1 MKVKVKAKI
10 SFAGIVTM
18 GVGDVREVDSVI
30 ADDLLRA
37 GYVEMVEKPAKATKK
52 GAKNED

>member
-1 MKVKVKAKI
+1 MKVKAKV

-37 GYVEMVEKPAKATKK
+37 GYVEKVEKPAKDTKK
-52 GAKNED
+52 GVKNESK

>member
-1 MKVKVKAKI
+1 MKVKVKAKV

-18 GVGDVREVDSVI
+18 GVGETREVESVI

-37 GYVEMVEKPAKATKK
+37 GYIEMVEKPAKATKK
-52 GAKNED
+52 VAKNED

>member
-1 MKVKVKAKI
+1 MKVKVKAKV

-18 GVGDVREVDSVI
+18 GVGEEREVESVI

-37 GYVEMVEKPAKATKK
+37 GYIEMVQKPAKATKK

>member
-1 MKVKVKAKI
+1 MKVKAIK

-18 GVGDVREVDSVI
+18 GVGEVREVDGEI
-30 ADDLLRA
+30 AKDLLRA
-37 GYVEMVEKPAKATKK
+37 GYIEEVEKPAKATKK

>member
-1 MKVKVKAKI
+1 MKVKAKV

-18 GVGDVREVDSVI
+18 GVGEVREVESKI

-37 GYVEMVEKPAKATKK
+37 GYVEKVEKPAKAPKK
-52 GAKNED
+52 GVENESK